1 MDGEAWILPWQIVE
15 LKLYQMLSR
24 IPGMTKRER
33 GGAECILQKWRI
45 ISSKIGHVWS
55 VLGWGMR
62 LKRAPKVGVTHP

>member
-1 MDGEAWILPWQIVE
+1 MDGEAGILPWQIVE

-55 VLGWGMR
+55 VLGWACGLNAR
-62 LKRAPKVGVTHP
+62 PRWG